1 MKVLVL
7 GSGAREHALC
17 WALANSPLITKL
29 LCAPGNPG
37 ISEEAECFDIDINN
51 NDEILDLSLKKNIDL
66 VIPGPE
72 IPLVNGI
79 IDVLNA
85 NNIKAFGP
93 SKKAAQLE
101 GSKKFTKE
109 ICKSANIPTAEYKIF
124 TNLENALQHIE
135 NTNFPIVINCWI
147 QLPLC

>member
-93 SKKAAQLE
+93 SKKQLNLK
-101 GSKKFTKE
+101 GQKNLLKKYVNQP
-109 ICKSANIPTAEYKIF
+109 IYQLLNIKF
-124 TNLENALQHIE
+124 LQ
-135 NTNFPIVINCWI
+135 T
-147 QLPLC
+147 

>member
-51 NDEILDLSLKKNIDL
+51 NDEILDLSLKKKYRPRYSWTRN
-66 VIPGPE
+66 
-72 IPLVNGI
+72 
-79 IDVLNA
+79 
-85 NNIKAFGP
+85 
-93 SKKAAQLE
+93 ST
-101 GSKKFTKE
+101 S
-109 ICKSANIPTAEYKIF
+109 
-124 TNLENALQHIE
+124 
-135 NTNFPIVINCWI
+135 
-147 QLPLC
+147 